1 MMERVIQ
8 SYFFLKLGK
17 KAENNDTQFFK
28 DAACS
33 VQASVDQMVA
43 SVNESNQLH
52 SDFISTKIKLVE
64 QSILKHDLELKIMK
78 AK

>member
-1 MMERVIQ
+1 
-8 SYFFLKLGK
+8 
-17 KAENNDTQFFK
+17 
-28 DAACS
+28 
-33 VQASVDQMVA
+33 VQASIDQMVA